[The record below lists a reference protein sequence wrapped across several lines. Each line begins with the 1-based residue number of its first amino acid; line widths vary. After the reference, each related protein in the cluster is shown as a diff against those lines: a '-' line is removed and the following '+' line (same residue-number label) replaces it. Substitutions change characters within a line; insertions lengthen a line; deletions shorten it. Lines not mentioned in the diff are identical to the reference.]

1 MNKGFSI
8 IEMIICSLLLS
19 VCALSTITLYINFKK
34 QLNMQNDLSINFE
47 HLKQVEKFINN
58 KFLNSNV
65 NVEIMNNSLII
76 DDIKFM
82 DFENQV
88 LRIYQDNI
96 VIYNIKIDNFEL
108 NVINDHLFK
117 IEIFNKGSYLEKY
130 YYIGGEVI
138 EN

>member
-1 MNKGFSI
+1 
-8 IEMIICSLLLS
+8 
-19 VCALSTITLYINFKK
+19 
-34 QLNMQNDLSINFE
+34 MQNDLSTNFE

-65 NVEIMNNSLII
+65 NVEIMNNSLFI

-88 LRIYQDNI
+88 LKIYQDNI
-96 VIYNIKIDNFEL
+96 VIYNKEFDNVEL
-108 NVINDHLFK
+108 KVVNNHLFK